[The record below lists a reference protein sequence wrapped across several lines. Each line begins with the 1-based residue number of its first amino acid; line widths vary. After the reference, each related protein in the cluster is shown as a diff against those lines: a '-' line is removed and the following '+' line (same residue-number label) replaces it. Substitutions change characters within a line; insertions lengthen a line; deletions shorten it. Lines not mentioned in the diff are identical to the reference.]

1 MSKTDFDKKLT
12 SFNRRI
18 TLNKTKQL
26 EVHKKLNSL
35 ITKNYKFFFGRI
47 HFTSNDASQNT
58 FVYEPILDALKLK
71 VDKGSDYVLG
81 WNSKGVY
88 NFKLKPLYTSFF
100 HNIELSHYRT
110 GTTFEKGPLAIEQN
124 NYWTKIVNVYI
135 VCDLDA

>member
-35 ITKNYKFFFGRI
+35 ITKDYKFFFGRI
-47 HFTSNDASQNT
+47 HFTSNDASQNK

-81 WNSKGVY
+81 
-88 NFKLKPLYTSFF
+88 
-100 HNIELSHYRT
+100 
-110 GTTFEKGPLAIEQN
+110 
-124 NYWTKIVNVYI
+124 
-135 VCDLDA
+135 